1 MATSLLGIDALF
13 AAIPGSEPGG
23 PNPKTIRD
31 KDPLRDPTQLDRS
44 RREAVEKGHSLPVDD
59 PSRLKQWRDLMKL
72 AQDLFTTR
80 SKNLGWAIAVV
91 DAAVRV
97 HGFAGAREGF
107 QFLTR
112 LTNEGWEWMWPRVDP
127 KDAEGENDPE
137 ERAHRLKELATD
149 ALDGR
154 AGRFQSLDDS
164 GSGLLFPNA
173 LREWTIAE
181 VDGVTIAVNTCRGA
195 DGRSAKVSSDDL
207 QSAARKLGSEKV
219 RDAMAEIES
228 AILELEL
235 LRAAAESRFTAAGA
249 ADQAPSFREVRTAL
263 EECRQIADQ
272 MLAAVEGEADDAES
286 APVRVAGEPEPAA
299 GEAKGKMT
307 RESLYKQIAQITDH
321 LARLEPHSPVPF
333 LLRRVVELQ
342 ELPFPELVRQ
352 FTQTSETVLGFLERS
367 LNEKPP
373 TGD

>member
-44 RREAVEKGHSLPVDD
+44 RREAVEKGHSLPVND

-72 AQDLFTTR
+72 AQDLFTAR
-80 SKNLGWAIAVV
+80 SKNLGWAIIAV

-97 HGFAGAREGF
+97 HGFAGACEGF

-112 LTNEGWEWMWPRVDP
+112 LTNEGWDWMWPRVDP

-154 AGRFQSLDDS
+154 AGRYQSLDDS

-181 VDGVTIAVNTCRGA
+181 VDGVTIAVNTCRGS
-195 DGRSAKVSSDDL
+195 DGRSAKVSSEDL

-228 AILELEL
+228 ALVELEL
-235 LRAAAESRFTAAGA
+235 LRAAAESRFVAAGA

-272 MLAAVEGEADDAES
+272 MLAAVEGEADDS
-286 APVRVAGEPEPAA
+286 VPVRVPGEPEPAA
-299 GEAKGKMT
+299 GEPKGKIT
-307 RESLYKQIAQITDH
+307 RESLYKQIAQVADH
-321 LARLEPHSPVPF
+321 LARIEPHSPVPY